1 MPGYCDGERGA
12 RLLRV
17 FCKAVRKM
25 MVKESNMDKD
35 ENQCVN
41 GTDVIRVPEKVNWK
55 KRGL

>member
-1 MPGYCDGERGA
+1 
-12 RLLRV
+12 
-17 FCKAVRKM
+17 M

-41 GTDVIRVPEKVNWK
+41 GTDVMRVPEKVNWK